1 MHIAITQKA
10 CERNNWTNVSID
22 TIASTGTAD
31 PSTETDE
38 GAPLLIGPCLSI
50 IEFPE
55 CSQRVMKAVEK
66 LRPADKL
73 GQVMPVQV

>member
-1 MHIAITQKA
+1 LD
-10 CERNNWTNVSID
+10 ERID
-22 TIASTGTAD
+22 RYHRINRDGRPINRDGRGRALAYR
-31 PSTETDE
+31 
-38 GAPLLIGPCLSI
+38 PLLIDHCLSI